1 MQVEPESCC
10 GHQPVVPGPHDDRIE
25 ARRRSGLHVPIVTL
39 RRRFGFRGGPVPII
53 DLIAAGVLAVAIL
66 RGLWIG
72 LVREAFSL
80 AALASAVFAVRRF
93 AEPLAEDL
101 AASFALDPLL
111 ATAIAGGGVAVA
123 AILIVALFGRLI
135 RRALHASGLG
145 LADRVGGS
153 VLGACEGAL
162 FVAMLLFGVMTVTG
176 RNDPLIAGTRSLSA
190 FETVESWLGGAD
202 ERQGP
207 SDARRP
213 GEPAR

>member
-1 MQVEPESCC
+1 M
-10 GHQPVVPGPHDDRIE
+10 
-25 ARRRSGLHVPIVTL
+25 
-39 RRRFGFRGGPVPII
+39 PII

-93 AEPLAEDL
+93 AEPLAEDIT
-101 AASFALDPLL
+101 ASFQLDPLL

-123 AILIVALFGRLI
+123 AILTVALVGRLI

-153 VLGACEGAL
+153 VLGALEGAL
-162 FVAMLLFGVMTVTG
+162 FVAMLLFGVITVTG
-176 RNDPLIAGTRSLSA
+176 RNDPLIAETRSLAA
-190 FETVESWLGGAD
+190 FETLESWLGAD
-202 ERQGP
+202 AESADSAG
-207 SDARRP
+207 SRR
-213 GEPAR
+213 

>member
-1 MQVEPESCC
+1 M
-10 GHQPVVPGPHDDRIE
+10 
-25 ARRRSGLHVPIVTL
+25 
-39 RRRFGFRGGPVPII
+39 PII
-53 DLIAAGVLAVAIL
+53 DLIAAGVLAVAII

-101 AASFALDPLL
+101 AASFRLDPLL

-123 AILIVALFGRLI
+123 AILTVALVGRLI

-145 LADRVGGS
+145 LADRLGGS

-162 FVAMLLFGVMTVTG
+162 FVAMLLFGVITVTG
-176 RNDPLIAGTRSLSA
+176 RNDPLIADTRSLAA
-190 FETVESWLGGAD
+190 FETA
-202 ERQGP
+202 ERWIGSAGEGQGP
-207 SDARRP
+207 SDAARP

>member
-1 MQVEPESCC
+1 
-10 GHQPVVPGPHDDRIE
+10 
-25 ARRRSGLHVPIVTL
+25 
-39 RRRFGFRGGPVPII
+39 VPII

-93 AEPLAEDL
+93 AEPLADDI
-101 AASFALDPLL
+101 AARFQLDPLL

-123 AILIVALFGRLI
+123 AILIVAVVGRLI

-153 VLGACEGAL
+153 VLGALEGAL
-162 FVAMLLFGVMTVTG
+162 FVAMLLFGVITVTG
-176 RNDPLIAGTRSLSA
+176 RNDPLIAETRSLAA
-190 FETVESWLGGAD
+190 FETLESWLGAGGEHTDPA
-202 ERQGP
+202 QG
-207 SDARRP
+207 RR
-213 GEPAR
+213 

>member
-1 MQVEPESCC
+1 M
-10 GHQPVVPGPHDDRIE
+10 
-25 ARRRSGLHVPIVTL
+25 
-39 RRRFGFRGGPVPII
+39 PII
-53 DLIAAGVLAVAIL
+53 DLIAAGVLTVAII

-101 AASFALDPLL
+101 AASFELDPLL

-123 AILIVALFGRLI
+123 AILVVALVGRLI

-145 LADRVGGS
+145 LADRLGGS

-162 FVAMLLFGVMTVTG
+162 FVAMLLFGVITVTG
-176 RNDPLIAGTRSLSA
+176 RSDPLIADTRSLAA
-190 FETVESWLGGAD
+190 FETVERWLGGTD
-202 ERQGP
+202 EGKAP
-207 SDARRP
+207 AEARRP
-213 GEPAR
+213 GESAR